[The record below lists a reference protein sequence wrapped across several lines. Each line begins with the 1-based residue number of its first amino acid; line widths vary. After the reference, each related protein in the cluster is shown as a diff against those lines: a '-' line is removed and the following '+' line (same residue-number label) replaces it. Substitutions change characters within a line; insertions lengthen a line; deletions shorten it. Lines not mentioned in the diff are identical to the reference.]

1 MMIKLAADPQ
11 VFGTGYSA
19 NPGLLEAIQEA
30 TDQALSLLPPVHSS
44 QREAQIDLAIVSIS
58 SLYDGQASPSI
69 VVPAVLSSANVYG
82 KGVQH
87 LVGCT
92 AGGIISSTP
101 QSAYPQK
108 DGVNREC
115 KPIETEGLPGVSV
128 TLALLPG
135 VYLKVCTVGYILLHV
150 LFGLVV

>member
-1 MMIKLAADPQ
+1 MRLKLAADPQ

-30 TDQALSLLPPVHSS
+30 TDQALSLLPPMHSS

-82 KGVQH
+82 KGVQN

-101 QSAYPQK
+101 QSAYRQK
-108 DGVNREC
+108 DGVKREC
-115 KPIETEGLPGVSV
+115 KAIETEGLPGVSV
-128 TLALLPG
+128 TLAILPG
-135 VYLKVCTVGYILLHV
+135 VHLKVCTVVGYIL
-150 LFGLVV
+150 